1 MSELKVNTISEV
13 TGANGVVVDSV
24 KLKDGGIVISDAGNI
39 GSASDTDAIAIASG
53 GGVTF
58 SQAATFSSTIGSGAI
73 TSSAIIKTDDATE
86 ATSTTDG
93 SLQTDGGLSVVKD
106 IVAGDDIKLLSD
118 AAVVHFG
125 ADSEITLT
133 HSADSGLLLKHT
145 ATADDK
151 PIVLTLQTGETD
163 MAADDVIGAIN
174 FQAPDE
180 GTGTDAILVA
190 AGIEAVAEGD
200 FSSSNNATKLSFKT
214 GASEAAAEKMSLSSA
229 GLLRLGGS
237 TGAQAAADN
246 LVIQGAADTGISI
259 FSGGDDKAA
268 IYLGTDGANN
278 DCKFEYDNDTNA
290 LVVHTAAAEVM
301 KIDGNGHIT
310 TPKQPCFFVYKSG
323 NQAGGSG
330 TADIT
335 FDTERFD
342 LNADFGS
349 NVFTAPVTGKY
360 SFQAVVG
367 HVNAQAGGNVSVYL
381 QPSNAEIRAYRNDS
395 DSGTSNYQS
404 ASISTVIDMDA
415 NDTCKLQF
423 NSSSDNDF
431 IIESATYRTYF
442 SGYLVA

>member
-1 MSELKVNTISEV
+1 
-13 TGANGVVVDSV
+13 
-24 KLKDGGIVISDAGNI
+24 
-39 GSASDTDAIAIASG
+39 
-53 GGVTF
+53 
-58 SQAATFSSTIGSGAI
+58 
-73 TSSAIIKTDDATE
+73 
-86 ATSTTDG
+86 
-93 SLQTDGGLSVVKD
+93 
-106 IVAGDDIKLLSD
+106 
-118 AAVVHFG
+118 
-125 ADSEITLT
+125 
-133 HSADSGLLLKHT
+133 
-145 ATADDK
+145 
-151 PIVLTLQTGETD
+151 
-163 MAADDVIGAIN
+163 
-174 FQAPDE
+174 
-180 GTGTDAILVA
+180 
-190 AGIEAVAEGD
+190 
-200 FSSSNNATKLSFKT
+200 
-214 GASEAAAEKMSLSSA
+214 MSLSSA